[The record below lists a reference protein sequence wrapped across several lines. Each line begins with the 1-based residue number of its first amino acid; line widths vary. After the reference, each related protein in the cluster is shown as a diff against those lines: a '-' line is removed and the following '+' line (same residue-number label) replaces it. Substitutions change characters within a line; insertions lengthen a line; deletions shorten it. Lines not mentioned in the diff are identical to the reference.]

1 MAEIVSIPELYSG
14 AYNDLGAV
22 QEVSMHFRAVHAD
35 GTEAWYYY
43 GTDPVAMPPP
53 AGSAATIVQRPAV
66 RFPADFFNLP
76 EASDLIRDLAYT
88 VARDVATR

>member
-43 GTDPVAMPPP
+43 GTDPVVTPPP
-53 AGSAATIVQRPAV
+53 VTSTAPIVERPAV
-66 RFPADFFNLP
+66 RFPTDFYNLP
-76 EASDLIRDLAYT
+76 ETSDLIRDLAFE
-88 VARDVATR
+88 VARETATK